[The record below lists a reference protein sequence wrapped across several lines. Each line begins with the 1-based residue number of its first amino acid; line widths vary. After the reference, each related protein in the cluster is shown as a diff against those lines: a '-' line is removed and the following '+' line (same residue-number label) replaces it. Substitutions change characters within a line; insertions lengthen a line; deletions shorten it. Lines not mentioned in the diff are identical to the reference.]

1 MKPITP
7 QQIASLSTA
16 QQYFHDCYLLSS
28 LGILSRSKK
37 GQKILQNNIT
47 TNGKDF
53 NIKFK
58 NVNGKAEDYFI
69 SESEINN
76 LEYIDSKPIFSNPSI
91 PIVKSVELAMNK
103 LIKKHPFQKPLI
115 CRALETQERFEYNK
129 PSRFLELFTGQK
141 PITLNE
147 SSLRMS
153 LMSKLRDAGDL
164 IMKIWEDE
172 DSAFML
178 GTGVHFGKLPS
189 WHCFDIT
196 KVDMP
201 NNSFTVFDHRQN
213 EELKF
218 PILSGLIKFKFLT
231 GFLGKDLK

>member
-129 PSRFLELFTGQK
+129 PSNFLKLFTG
-141 PITLNE
+141 ITPETINE
-147 SSLRMS
+147 SNLSMS
-153 LMSKLRDAGDL
+153 LLDKISKAIDTLK
-164 IMKIWEDE
+164 KIANDK
-172 DSAFML
+172 DSTFIV
-178 GTGVHFGKLPS
+178 GTGISFDGLPS
-189 WHCFDIT
+189 WHCYGIT
-196 KVDMP
+196 KVDIQ
-201 NNSFTVFDHRQN
+201 NNKFYVFDHRLN
-213 EELKF
+213 KELEF
-218 PILSGLIKFKFLT
+218 PIISGLLKFKFLT
-231 GFLGKDLK
+231 GFWSKDLK

>member
-1 MKPITP
+1 MRPITP
-7 QQIASLSTA
+7 KQIESLATA
-16 QQYFHDCYLLSS
+16 QQYFHDCYILSS

-53 NIKFK
+53 NIKFL
-58 NVNGKAEDYFI
+58 NVNGKTEDYFI
-69 SESEINN
+69 SSKEIHDLKFRNSDDT
-76 LEYIDSKPIFSNPSI
+76 LQEMHCPII
-91 PIVKSVELAMNK
+91 KSVELAVNK
-103 LIKKHPFQKPLI
+103 LIKNHPFKKPPI
-115 CRALETQERFEYNK
+115 YRAMDTQQPFEYNK

-164 IMKIWEDE
+164 MMKIWEDK
-172 DSAFML
+172 DSTFML
-178 GTGVHFGKLPS
+178 GTGVHFGELPS

>member
-1 MKPITP
+1 MRPITP
-7 QQIASLSTA
+7 HQIESLATA
-16 QQYFHDCYLLSS
+16 QQHFHDCYILSS

-47 TNGKDF
+47 TNGHDF
-53 NIKFK
+53 NIKFQ

-69 SESEINN
+69 SEEEIHNLKFKDKKNN
-76 LEYIDSKPIFSNPSI
+76 LQDLHC

-103 LIKKHPFQKPLI
+103 LIKNHPFQKPPLY
-115 CRALETQERFEYNK
+115 RAMKTQQPFEYNK

-147 SSLRMS
+147 SSLRMT
-153 LMSKLRDAGDL
+153 LMSKLSEAGDL
-164 IMKIWEDE
+164 MMKIWEDK
-172 DSAFML
+172 DSAFII
-178 GTGVHFGKLPS
+178 GTGIHLGKLPS

-201 NNSFTVFDHRQN
+201 SNSFTVFDHRQN
-213 EELKF
+213 AELRF
-218 PILSGLIKFKFLT
+218 PVLSGLLNFKFLT